1 MENRINQMEIAKVSS
16 KGQLVIPKSFRK
28 KFDIKQGNMFALAS
42 INKTLVLKKIENPI
56 EDRDIQTIKL
66 VEEAWDDIE
75 KGRYK
80 KLSKLD
86 FLKELEEW

>member
-42 INKTLVLKKIENPI
+42 INKTLGPTTPS
-56 EDRDIQTIKL
+56 R
-66 VEEAWDDIE
+66 
-75 KGRYK
+75 
-80 KLSKLD
+80 LSRPLIINNI
-86 FLKELEEW
+86 FLNYFIL